1 MQQIKFTVHVINF
14 LSRTFVCLGIFEG
27 KCFPSN
33 YQKNYL
39 TRKLLLEKEE
49 INANQILKFICR
61 EFIPVKNLVSAL
73 YFSYAATRKATLNTH
88 INTYSYE

>member
-1 MQQIKFTVHVINF
+1 VRRRQEIQSNTLDAPEILQKYSINFMQQIKLTVHVINF

-39 TRKLLLEKEE
+39 TRKLLLEKE
-49 INANQILKFICR
+49 LR
-61 EFIPVKNLVSAL
+61 AL
-73 YFSYAATRKATLNTH
+73 
-88 INTYSYE
+88 